1 MGTTHETLL
10 KEEYGGVEGIILW
23 NGKPLK
29 NARVKIVMDK
39 YTGFSVATVKSV
51 FGVKGAEKSS
61 GIEGVAIDTQTDSNG
76 NYSIAQAPPGFYTL
90 FWEPDAQTGWVR
102 RLREDSDFEIV
113 PGKQIVV
120 NIPEKKKKM

>member
-1 MGTTHETLL
+1 ME
-10 KEEYGGVEGIILW
+10 GVILW

-39 YTGFSVATVKSV
+39 YTGFSAATVKRV
-51 FGVKGAEKSS
+51 FGVKGDEKSS
-61 GIEGVAIDTQTDSNG
+61 GIDAIAIDTQTDSNG
-76 NYSIAQAPPGFYTL
+76 HYSIEQAPPGFYTL

-102 RLREDSDFEIV
+102 RLREDSDLEIV
-113 PGKQIVV
+113 PGKLIVL